1 MGKKRRAENWRQ
13 RRGDH
18 IFKYPVAWSIHSPL
32 GKMFAEG
39 NTETLLEFKEL
50 LPETRPKQAERGREG
65 EPGEGSMV
73 GSFKDLLNIDFF
85 LE

>member
-1 MGKKRRAENWRQ
+1 
-13 RRGDH
+13 
-18 IFKYPVAWSIHSPL
+18 
-32 GKMFAEG
+32 MFAEG

-50 LPETRPKQAERGREG
+50 LPETRPKQAEQGREG